1 MLKNFLR
8 SKSPSSER
16 PRTSRRHFL
25 TGTVT
30 AATGAAIAGFPMIA
44 AAQTPVS
51 FRWQGAWSPKD
62 IFHEYALDYAKKVH
76 EMSGGRLRIEVLPA
90 GAMVKPHELLDA
102 VEKGVLDG
110 CHAVPGYWGGK
121 DSAFSLFGSG
131 PALGMDANFI
141 LSWMEYGGGKALYD
155 ELYARVLHLNVTG
168 FLYGPMPTQ
177 PLGWFRKPLVTA
189 AQLKGLRMHAR
200 GMPAQLFRQMGAVVQ
215 DLPDDEIVPAAR
227 GGRLDAVAF
236 NNATSDRQLGLAE
249 VFPVCML
256 RSHHQPAQVFE
267 ILFNK
272 KRFDSLAADLRGIVR
287 HAAQAASA
295 DLSWKAAHRYST
307 DYAELR
313 NKPGTRFLKTPPEVL
328 RGQLKAW
335 NALVAR
341 GFLDNPFFEQV
352 FKSQQAWARRT
363 VGWALD
369 TIVDPRIAYDH
380 WFARPAAGGPGTS

>member
-8 SKSPSSER
+8 SKSSSSKT
-16 PRTSRRHFL
+16 PRASRRHFL

-62 IFHEYALDYAKKVH
+62 IFHEYALDYARKVID
-76 EMSGGRLRIEVLPA
+76 MSGGRIRIEVLSA
-90 GAMVKPHELLDA
+90 SAVVKPRELLDA

-131 PALGMDANFI
+131 PALGMDANLI

-236 NNATSDRQLGLAE
+236 NNATSDRQLGLPE

-267 ILFNK
+267 VLFNK
-272 KRFDSLAADLRGIVR
+272 KRFDSLPADLREIVR

-295 DLSWKAAHRYST
+295 DLAWKAAHRYST

-313 NKPGTRFLKTPPEVL
+313 NKPRTRFLKTPPEVL
-328 RGQLKAW
+328 RAQLKGWDAV
-335 NALVAR
+335 VAR
-341 GFLDNPFFEQV
+341 SSRENPFFEKV
-352 FKSQQAWARRT
+352 LKSQMAWARRT
-363 VGWALD
+363 VGWAQD

-380 WFARPAAGGPGTS
+380 WFAKKPGPGRN

>member
-1 MLKNFLR
+1 MREYFLKGKPRL
-8 SKSPSSER
+8 PER
-16 PRTSRRHFL
+16 PVASRRRFL
-25 TGTVT
+25 
-30 AATGAAIAGFPMIA
+30 AAAGTGAATAGFPMIGL
-44 AAQTPVS
+44 AQSPVS
-51 FRWQGAWSPKD
+51 FRFQGAWSARD
-62 IFHEYALDYAKKVH
+62 IFHEYALDYARKVID
-76 EMSGGRLRIEVLPA
+76 MSGGRIRIEVLAA
-90 GAMVKPHELLDA
+90 GAVVKPRELLDA

-110 CHAVPGYWGGK
+110 CHAVPGSWSGK

-131 PALGMDANFI
+131 PALGMDANLI
-141 LSWMEYGGGKALYD
+141 LSWMEYGGGKTLYD

-177 PLGWFRKPLVTA
+177 PLGWFREPLVSA
-189 AQLKGLRMHAR
+189 AQLKGLRVHAR
-200 GMPAQLFRQMGAVVQ
+200 GLPAQLFRQMGAVVQ

-236 NNATSDRQLGLAE
+236 NNASSDRQLGLPE

-267 ILFNK
+267 VLFNK
-272 KRFDSLAADLRGIVR
+272 KRFDSLPADLRGIVR

-313 NKPGTRFLKTPPEVL
+313 NQPGTRFLKTPPELL
-328 RGQLKAW
+328 RAQLNAW

-341 GFLDNPFFEQV
+341 GSLDNPFFERV

-369 TIVDPRIAYDH
+369 TVVDPRIAYDH
-380 WFARPAAGGPGTS
+380 WFARPAAAKK

>member
-1 MLKNFLR
+1 MRENFL
-8 SKSPSSER
+8 KGKPGLPER
-16 PRTSRRHFL
+16 PVASRRRFL
-25 TGTVT
+25 
-30 AATGAAIAGFPMIA
+30 AAAGTGAATAGFPMIVL
-44 AAQTPVS
+44 AQSPVS
-51 FRWQGAWSPKD
+51 FRFQGAWSAKD
-62 IFHEYALDYAKKVH
+62 IYHEYALDYAKKVN
-76 EMSGGRLRIEVLPA
+76 EMSDGRLRIEVLPA
-90 GAMVKPHELLDA
+90 DTVVKPADLLDA
-102 VEKGVLDG
+102 VHKGVLDG
-110 CHAVPGYWGGK
+110 CHAVPAYWSGK
-121 DSAFSLFGSG
+121 NSAFSLFGSG
-131 PALGMDANFI
+131 PALGMDANQF
-141 LSWMEYGGGKALYD
+141 LAWMAYGGGRDLYD
-155 ELYARVLHLNVTG
+155 ELLTRALGFDAVG

-236 NNATSDRQLGLAE
+236 NNATSDRQLGLPE

-267 ILFNK
+267 VLFNR
-272 KRFDSLAADLRGIVR
+272 KRFDSLPADLRGIVR

-341 GFLDNPFFEQV
+341 GSLDNPFFERV

-380 WFARPAAGGPGTS
+380 WFARPAAGGPGKS

>member
-1 MLKNFLR
+1 MRQNFLKR
-8 SKSPSSER
+8 KSGLSER
-16 PRTSRRHFL
+16 PVASRRRFL
-25 TGTVT
+25 
-30 AATGAAIAGFPMIA
+30 AAAGTGAATAGFPMIVL
-44 AAQTPVS
+44 AQSPVS
-51 FRWQGAWSPKD
+51 FRFQGAWSAKD

-90 GAMVKPHELLDA
+90 GAMVKPRELLDA

-131 PALGMDANFI
+131 PALGMDANLV

-168 FLYGPMPTQ
+168 FLYGPMTTQ

-272 KRFDSLAADLRGIVR
+272 KRLDSLPADLRGIVR

-328 RGQLKAW
+328 RGPVESMECPGGAW
-335 NALVAR
+335 FP
-341 GFLDNPFFEQV
+341 GQPFFRAGFQV
-352 FKSQQAWARRT
+352 ATGVGAAHRRLGPRHDRRSAYRLRSLVRAARRRR
-363 VGWALD
+363 
-369 TIVDPRIAYDH
+369 PRQVLV
-380 WFARPAAGGPGTS
+380 

>member
-1 MLKNFLR
+1 LEQSGASRRNFLV
-8 SKSPSSER
+8 
-16 PRTSRRHFL
+16 
-25 TGTVT
+25 G
-30 AATGAAIAGFPMIA
+30 AATATGGAVIAGFPMVA
-44 AAQTPVS
+44 VAQSPVS
-51 FRWQGAWSPKD
+51 FRFQGAWSPKD
-62 IFHEYALDYAKKVH
+62 IFHEYALDYARKVND
-76 EMSGGRLRIEVLPA
+76 MSGGRIRIEVLAA
-90 GAMVKPHELLDA
+90 GAVVKPRDLLEA
-102 VEKGVLDG
+102 VDKGVLDG
-110 CHAVPGYWGGK
+110 CHAVPAFWAGK
-121 DSAFSLFGSG
+121 DAAFSLFGSG
-131 PALGMDANFI
+131 PALGMDANLI
-141 LSWMEYGGGKALYD
+141 LSWLEYGGGKSLYD

-168 FLYGPMPTQ
+168 FLYGPMPAQ
-177 PLGWFRKPLVTA
+177 PLGWFRKPLVAA

-200 GMPAQLFRQMGAVVQ
+200 GMPAQLFRQMGAAIQ

>member
-1 MLKNFLR
+1 MRQNFLKR
-8 SKSPSSER
+8 KSGLSER
-16 PRTSRRHFL
+16 PVASRRRFL
-25 TGTVT
+25 
-30 AATGAAIAGFPMIA
+30 AAAGTGAATAGFPMIVL
-44 AAQTPVS
+44 AQSPVS
-51 FRWQGAWSPKD
+51 FRFQGAWSAKD

-90 GAMVKPHELLDA
+90 GAMVKPRELLDA

-131 PALGMDANFI
+131 PALGMDANLV

-168 FLYGPMPTQ
+168 FLYGPMTTQ

-267 ILFNK
+267 VLFNK
-272 KRFDSLAADLRGIVR
+272 KRLDSLPADLRGIVR

-341 GFLDNPFFEQV
+341 GSRDNPFFEQV

-380 WFARPAAGGPGTS
+380 WFARPAAGGPGKS

>member
-1 MLKNFLR
+1 MRQNFLKR
-8 SKSPSSER
+8 KSGLSER
-16 PRTSRRHFL
+16 PVASRRRFL
-25 TGTVT
+25 
-30 AATGAAIAGFPMIA
+30 AAAGTGAATAGFPMIVL
-44 AAQTPVS
+44 AQSPVS
-51 FRWQGAWSPKD
+51 FRFQGAWSAKD

-90 GAMVKPHELLDA
+90 GAMVKPRELLDA

-168 FLYGPMPTQ
+168 FLYGPMTTQ

-267 ILFNK
+267 VLFNK
-272 KRFDSLAADLRGIVR
+272 KRLDSLPADLRGIVR

-341 GFLDNPFFEQV
+341 GSLDNPFFERV

-369 TIVDPRIAYDH
+369 TIVDPRIAYDQ
-380 WFARPAAGGPGTS
+380 WFARPAAGGPGKS